1 MSASQR
7 TPSNE
12 GVLKFL
18 TYNIDGLNPAA
29 LSYRTNTILSYII
42 SEQPDIIQLQEV
54 VADTA
59 PVIIKSLLRNG
70 YTSFHE
76 SDRASNL
83 CHYFTLSFARS
94 DRISHPVIRRLPYS
108 GAARSMQGRDILQL
122 NLNFMNV
129 PWMFIN
135 CHLESCG
142 VAFKSPGSAIRQ
154 AQLREGLELIR
165 LHSSVGPAILAGD
178 LNIRD
183 PEATKVM
190 SDYTSTITD
199 AAERVEKGRKSNT
212 WFMPMPSKYSARYD
226 RVYSNNGNN
235 VTPVQF
241 KTIGGEDI
249 IEGTGLD
256 GNGDLPYNTA
266 SDHRGIVV
274 VYKFTAPEGS
284 AATCSTNQAS
294 ATINTSA
301 TTGTTEQKEPTAA
314 FSTVTTNNKRP
325 RSNIPSHAEVIT
337 LDDSDTDDDSDMIRN
352 APNKRTKGNNSTSEA
367 PFNPVATFLNAIN
380 SLSSGSVKA
389 ESPYTSDDQNAPA
402 TSAAVREEKT
412 LTAQERR
419 ALYLDAIEKR
429 NKGI

>member
-7 TPSNE
+7 TVSNE

-29 LSYRTNTILSYII
+29 LSYRTNTILSFII
-42 SEQPDIIQLQEV
+42 SEQPDIVQLQEV

-83 CHYFTLSFARS
+83 CHYFTLSFART
-94 DRISHPVIRRLPYS
+94 DRISNAVVRRMPYS
-108 GAARSMQGRDILQL
+108 GAAKSMQGRDILQL
-122 NLNFMNV
+122 TLDFMNV

-142 VAFKSPGSAIRQ
+142 VAFKSPGSATRQ

-165 LHSSVGPAILAGD
+165 SHSSMGPAILAGD

-190 SDYTSTITD
+190 ADYTSTIID

-212 WFMPMPSKYSARYD
+212 WFMPAPSKYSARYD
-226 RVYSNNGNN
+226 RVYSNNGSNL
-235 VTPVQF
+235 TPVEF

-256 GNGDLPYNTA
+256 ANGALPYNTA

-274 VYKFTAPEGS
+274 VFKFTTPEGS
-284 AATCSTNQAS
+284 DVS
-294 ATINTSA
+294 ATLTTTATHASTTS
-301 TTGTTEQKEPTAA
+301 TAA
-314 FSTVTTNNKRP
+314 VHKESTSTLNTASNNKRS
-325 RSNIPSHAEVIT
+325 RAHIPSHAEVIT
-337 LDDSDTDDDSDMIRN
+337 LDDSDTDDDANHTHN
-352 APNKRTKGNNSTSEA
+352 APHKRTKSNNFPSEGS
-367 PFNPVATFLNAIN
+367 FNPVETFLNVIN
-380 SLSSGSVKA
+380 SLNSGQVKA
-389 ESPYTSDDQNAPA
+389 ESTYNNGHQNL
-402 TSAAVREEKT
+402 SAASAVVTEQKT
-412 LTAQERR
+412 LTVQERR
-419 ALYLDAIEKR
+419 ALFLEAVEKR